1 LLARDRD
8 AVSDALNRIDDAR
21 PGQREK
27 ALELLGALERALSFP
42 GPTRVGLTG
51 APGVGK
57 SSLLDA
63 IVRALRAR
71 GETLGILAVDPSSR
85 RTGGALLGD
94 RVRVRSSSSD
104 PGVFLR
110 SMAARGRLGGVADAT
125 RASVIVLAAAFDWVF
140 VETVGVGQSE
150 TDVAT
155 LVDTLV
161 YVAQPGAGDLLQ
173 FMKAGILELPDV
185 FVVNKADLGA
195 AAART
200 AAELEAGLG
209 LGFPDAASGWIPPV
223 LLVSARDGNGVL
235 ELVETLRAH
244 RRHLE
249 SSKTLE
255 ARRGRGKEAFIL
267 ETLERRYGSY
277 GSAQLGGS
285 AGIASRVREA
295 RDASAFSLVLA
306 LGREIEDSFRKPVP

>member
-8 AVSDALNRIDDAR
+8 AVSEALNRIDDAR

-27 ALELLGALERALSFP
+27 ALELLGALERAAPFP
-42 GPTRVGLTG
+42 GPPRVGLTG
-51 APGVGK
+51 APGAGK
-57 SSLLDA
+57 SSLLDG
-63 IVRALRAR
+63 IVRTLRAS
-71 GETLGILAVDPSSR
+71 GETLGIVAVDPSSR

-94 RVRVRSSSSD
+94 RIRVRSSASD
-104 PGVFLR
+104 PGVFFR
-110 SMAARGRLGGVADAT
+110 SMAARERLGGVADAT
-125 RASVIVLAAAFDWVF
+125 RAGVTVLAAAFDWVF

-173 FMKAGILELPDV
+173 FMKAGILEVPDA

-195 AAART
+195 PAART
-200 AAELEAGLG
+200 AGELEAGLG
-209 LGFPDAASGWIPPV
+209 LGWRDGSSGWTPPV
-223 LLVSARDGNGVL
+223 LRVSARDGTGIS
-235 ELVETLRAH
+235 ELVATIRAH

-249 SSKTLE
+249 SSGSLE
-255 ARRGRGKEAFIL
+255 ARRARSKEAFVE

-277 GSAQLGGS
+277 GTAQLGGP

-295 RDASAFSLVLA
+295 RDASVFALVLA
-306 LGREIEDSFRKPVP
+306 LGREIEDALRKPLP

>member
-1 LLARDRD
+1 MLARDRD
-8 AVSDALNRIDDAR
+8 AVSEALNRIDDAR

-27 ALELLGALERALSFP
+27 ALELLGVLERKARFP
-42 GPTRVGLTG
+42 GPPRVGLTG
-51 APGVGK
+51 APGAGK

-63 IVRALRAR
+63 IVRTLRAS
-71 GETLGILAVDPSSR
+71 GETLGIVAVDPSSR

-94 RVRVRSSSSD
+94 RIRVRSGSSD
-104 PGVFLR
+104 AGVFFR
-110 SMAARGRLGGVADAT
+110 SMAARERLGGVADAT
-125 RASVIVLAAAFDWVF
+125 RAGVTVLAAAFDWVF

-173 FMKAGILELPDV
+173 FMKAGILEVPDV
-185 FVVNKADLGA
+185 FVVNKADLGPA
-195 AAART
+195 VART
-200 AAELEAGLG
+200 AGELEAALG
-209 LGFPDAASGWIPPV
+209 LGWRDAASGWTPPI
-223 LLVSARDGNGVL
+223 LLASARDGTGIS
-235 ELVETLRAH
+235 ELVATLRAH

-249 SSKTLE
+249 SSGALE
-255 ARRGRGKEAFIL
+255 ARRTRGKEAFIE

-277 GSAQLGGS
+277 GTAQLGGP

-295 RDASAFSLVLA
+295 RDASAFALVLA
-306 LGREIEDSFRKPVP
+306 LGREIEDALRKPLP